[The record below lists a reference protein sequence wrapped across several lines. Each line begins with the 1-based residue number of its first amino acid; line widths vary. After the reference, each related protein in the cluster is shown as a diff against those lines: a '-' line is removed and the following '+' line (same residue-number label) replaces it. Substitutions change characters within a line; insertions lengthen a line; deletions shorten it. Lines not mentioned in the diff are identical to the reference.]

1 MFNLRTGL
9 FETNSSSEH
18 AISVKF
24 DKYYEIEHEI
34 DEDDYEWVL
43 DESDLHDLLRSLPT
57 EMLRK
62 ELKDREEFQATLRTM
77 PLEIL
82 KEELNRRGLNV

>member
-34 DEDDYEWVL
+34 DEDIFRHNFED
-43 DESDLHDLLRSLPT
+43 
-57 EMLRK
+57 
-62 ELKDREEFQATLRTM
+62 
-77 PLEIL
+77 
-82 KEELNRRGLNV
+82 